1 MRPPILAILVILPAI
16 AYSRPSRAHDIPN
29 ARVDRATQVIV
40 ESGHLKIDYE
50 VGLSEL
56 TLTQELRSLIGELP
70 GSGTDDWYRAYGGE
84 TGILNAR
91 GFLVTVD
98 GRPVDLAVKGFD
110 LVVLQHPKYTF
121 HFEATIPKTGRLSI
135 QDTNF
140 LSSQGMSKLAVKGVG
155 IRLEGNDLPEE
166 VADVADKPLWQMTDD
181 EENRS
186 RSITLNYETKPISKS
201 GANVVTHEIK
211 GSSDENT
218 AFAWNSLSRLLSKS
232 NRNSLTVLAC
242 LAFLFG
248 ALHALQPGHG
258 KTLVA
263 VSSLDGGSSGFGRGA
278 LVALI
283 ATLTHLS
290 SILVVAALLWYSGS
304 SRFSEIHR
312 GLLRAAGF
320 MVAAVGCW
328 RLGNVFGPSP
338 IVHDETAR
346 PTDRGVLGLGVAAG
360 ILPCWDAV
368 GLLVIAAAVGRLPL
382 GVFLTFAFSL
392 GLGTVLVI
400 LGGLAGRLRDLFNNL
415 GRDLRWDF
423 WARLLG
429 GLVLLGMGLYL
440 LGLTEF

>member
-1 MRPPILAILVILPAI
+1 
-16 AYSRPSRAHDIPN
+16 
-29 ARVDRATQVIV
+29 
-40 ESGHLKIDYE
+40 
-50 VGLSEL
+50 
-56 TLTQELRSLIGELP
+56 
-70 GSGTDDWYRAYGGE
+70 
-84 TGILNAR
+84 
-91 GFLVTVD
+91 
-98 GRPVDLAVKGFD
+98 
-110 LVVLQHPKYTF
+110 
-121 HFEATIPKTGRLSI
+121 
-135 QDTNF
+135 
-140 LSSQGMSKLAVKGVG
+140 
-155 IRLEGNDLPEE
+155 
-166 VADVADKPLWQMTDD
+166 MTDD

-201 GANVVTHEIK
+201 VANVVTHEIK

-328 RLGNVFGPSP
+328 RLGNVLGPSP
-338 IVHDETAR
+338 IVHNETAR
-346 PTDRGVLGLGVAAG
+346 PTDRGVLGLGLAAG
-360 ILPCWDAV
+360 IVPCWDAV
-368 GLLVIAAAVGRLPL
+368 GLLVIAAAVDRLPL